1 METLEIIREVQEH
14 IEKSVLD
21 KLTPKI
27 MQVADSVQNSNASLQ
42 TTLVG
47 EVKNVVTDAMGK
59 LEVLVSETKGTNE
72 KRLDDFEKRIIVVEQ
87 NIWSK
92 KHLYAI
98 YGIMLLLFSLN
109 LFLTVKEISL
119 ERNNVKIEKIL
130 KQYLDKP

>member
-47 EVKNVVTDAMGK
+47 EVKSVVTDAMGK
-59 LEVLVSETKGTNE
+59 LEVLVIESKGTND

-98 YGIMLLLFSLN
+98 YGIMFLLFSLN
-109 LFLTVKEISL
+109 LFLTIKEISL

-130 KQYLDKP
+130 KQYLD